1 MDEFNQDRGFFLEKK
16 NKLIVF
22 SLLVF
27 FVVLV
32 YVIKLFSMQVIHGES
47 FRDRAER
54 ISQRTK
60 RIVAQRGEIYDR
72 NATVP
77 MVLNIDS
84 FAVDITL
91 GEIPRDEI
99 NTVISKLA
107 VLLGVKKEKIEELCT
122 PEFYRSFTPI
132 EVKSN
137 VPYETIAK
145 IAEKVTDLPGV
156 SWKSKPVRSYVDTGS
171 LSHIIGYVGDI
182 TKEELKIYYNKG
194 YNNNSVI
201 GKTGIE
207 KQYEELLRGV
217 DGSEARTVDANAKL
231 KELLHLDVLDRID
244 AFDNSNLFGSY
255 AVSGM
260 VVFKKALG
268 ERMGAIVVLKPSTGE
283 VLAMVSYP
291 FYDSNIFT
299 REGWN
304 LVYQKL
310 LADSRAPLLNRAI
323 SSSYPPAS
331 TFKVIM
337 TTGLLEEKAI
347 DPFKEIE
354 CKGEMVYG
362 DRLFRC
368 HIRRPGHGFLN
379 MEEALGVSC
388 DIYYW
393 VACRENLGIEKMIDY
408 AEDFQ
413 YGKKT
418 GIDLPNETEGFIPT
432 PQWKERRFHEKWL
445 GGDTLNMSIGQGY
458 TLASP
463 LQVAD
468 MCAMVVNS
476 GVIYKPHIL
485 KEVRDPVTGE
495 VIQKIEPEVLHKS
508 DVSEETFK
516 TVADYM
522 HYVVTEGSSRYPM
535 QSKIVKIAGKSGT
548 AEVGLDDR
556 WHSWFIAYAPYDGP
570 AEDAIVVSTIVEA
583 SNPWEWWAPYAT
595 SIVIQGY
602 FGNQTYD
609 EAVDALGFRY
619 LIKPTQR
626 ME

>member
-1 MDEFNQDRGFFLEKK
+1 MKEFNQGQGFFLDKK
-16 NKLIVF
+16 NKLVVYV
-22 SLLVF
+22 LLILVLI
-27 FVVLV
+27 LV
-32 YVIKLFSMQVIHGES
+32 YIAKLFSMQVIHGES

-107 VLLGVKKEKIEELCT
+107 VLLGIKKEKIENLCPPEL
-122 PEFYRSFTPI
+122 YRSFTPI

-171 LSHIIGYVGDI
+171 LSHIVGYVGDI

-217 DGSEARTVDANAKL
+217 DGSEARTVDVKGRNITGDYIVNPPVMGKNL
-231 KELLHLDVLDRID
+231 VLTIDRDLQLL
-244 AFDNSNLFGSY
+244 AE
-255 AVSGM
+255 
-260 VVFKKALG
+260 KALG

-291 FYDSNIFT
+291 YYDSNIFT
-299 REGWN
+299 MEGWN
-304 LVYQKL
+304 RIYQKL
-310 LADSRAPLLNRAI
+310 LSDARAPLLNRAI

-337 TTGLLEEKAI
+337 STGLLEEKAI

-368 HIRRPGHGFLN
+368 HIRKPGHGFLN
-379 MEEALGVSC
+379 LEEALGVSC

-413 YGKKT
+413 FGKKT
-418 GIDLPNETEGFIPT
+418 GIDLPNETEGFLPT

-463 LQVAD
+463 LQVAN

-476 GVIYKPHIL
+476 GVIYKPHVL
-485 KEVRDPVTGE
+485 KEIRDPVTGE
-495 VIQKIEPEVLHKS
+495 VIEEIKPEVLHKS
-508 DVSEETFK
+508 DVSKETFK
-516 TVADYM
+516 TVSDYM
-522 HYVVTEGSSRYPM
+522 HYVVTEGSSRYPLR
-535 QSKIVKIAGKSGT
+535 SKIVQIAGKSGT
-548 AEVGLDDR
+548 AEVGLNDR

-595 SIVIQGY
+595 GIVIQGY
-602 FGNQTYD
+602 FANQTYD

>member
-1 MDEFNQDRGFFLEKK
+1 
-16 NKLIVF
+16 
-22 SLLVF
+22 
-27 FVVLV
+27 
-32 YVIKLFSMQVIHGES
+32 
-47 FRDRAER
+47 
-54 ISQRTK
+54 
-60 RIVAQRGEIYDR
+60 
-72 NATVP
+72 
-77 MVLNIDS
+77 
-84 FAVDITL
+84 
-91 GEIPRDEI
+91 
-99 NTVISKLA
+99 
-107 VLLGVKKEKIEELCT
+107 
-122 PEFYRSFTPI
+122 
-132 EVKSN
+132 
-137 VPYETIAK
+137 
-145 IAEKVTDLPGV
+145 
-156 SWKSKPVRSYVDTGS
+156 
-171 LSHIIGYVGDI
+171 
-182 TKEELKIYYNKG
+182 
-194 YNNNSVI
+194 
-201 GKTGIE
+201 
-207 KQYEELLRGV
+207 
-217 DGSEARTVDANAKL
+217 
-231 KELLHLDVLDRID
+231 
-244 AFDNSNLFGSY
+244 
-255 AVSGM
+255 
-260 VVFKKALG
+260 
-268 ERMGAIVVLKPSTGE
+268 
-283 VLAMVSYP
+283 
-291 FYDSNIFT
+291 
-299 REGWN
+299 
-304 LVYQKL
+304 
-310 LADSRAPLLNRAI
+310 
-323 SSSYPPAS
+323 
-331 TFKVIM
+331 M

-535 QSKIVKIAGKSGT
+535 QSKIVKIAGKSGI

>member
-217 DGSEARTVDANAKL
+217 DGSEARTVDVKGRNITGDFIVNPPVMGKNL
-231 KELLHLDVLDRID
+231 VLTIDKDLQLL
-244 AFDNSNLFGSY
+244 AE
-255 AVSGM
+255 
-260 VVFKKALG
+260 KALG

-508 DVSEETFK
+508 GVSEETFK

>member
-1 MDEFNQDRGFFLEKK
+1 MDDFNQDRGFFLEKK

-27 FVVLV
+27 FLILI
-32 YVIKLFSMQVIHGES
+32 YIIKLFSMQVIHGES

-107 VLLGVKKEKIEELCT
+107 VLLGVKKEKIDELCT

-137 VPYETIAK
+137 VSYETIAK

-156 SWKSKPVRSYVDTGS
+156 SWRSKPVRSYVDTGS

-182 TKEELKIYYNKG
+182 TKEELKIYYNRG

-207 KQYEELLRGV
+207 KQYEELLRGI
-217 DGSEARTVDANAKL
+217 DGSEARTVDVRGRNITGDFIVNPPVMGKNL
-231 KELLHLDVLDRID
+231 VLTIDKDLQLL
-244 AFDNSNLFGSY
+244 AE
-255 AVSGM
+255 
-260 VVFKKALG
+260 KALG

-283 VLAMVSYP
+283 ILAMVSYP

-304 LVYQKL
+304 QVYQKL
-310 LADSRAPLLNRAI
+310 LNDVRAPLLNRAI

-379 MEEALGVSC
+379 LEEALGVSC

-485 KEVRDPVTGE
+485 KEVRDPVSGE
-495 VIQKIEPEVLHKS
+495 VIQEIKPEVLHKS

-522 HYVVTEGSSRYPM
+522 HYVVTNGSSRYPM

-556 WHSWFIAYAPYDGP
+556 WHSWFIAYAPYDGL

>member
-217 DGSEARTVDANAKL
+217 DGSEARTVDVKGRNITGDFIVNPPVMGKNL
-231 KELLHLDVLDRID
+231 VLTIDKDLQLL
-244 AFDNSNLFGSY
+244 AE
-255 AVSGM
+255 
-260 VVFKKALG
+260 KALG

-310 LADSRAPLLNRAI
+310 LADSRAPLLNRVI

>member
-217 DGSEARTVDANAKL
+217 DGSEARTVDVKGRNITGDFIVNPPVMGKNL
-231 KELLHLDVLDRID
+231 VLTIDKDLQLL
-244 AFDNSNLFGSY
+244 AE
-255 AVSGM
+255 
-260 VVFKKALG
+260 KALG

-283 VLAMVSYP
+283 VLAMVS
-291 FYDSNIFT
+291 
-299 REGWN
+299 
-304 LVYQKL
+304 
-310 LADSRAPLLNRAI
+310 
-323 SSSYPPAS
+323 
-331 TFKVIM
+331 
-337 TTGLLEEKAI
+337 
-347 DPFKEIE
+347 
-354 CKGEMVYG
+354 
-362 DRLFRC
+362 
-368 HIRRPGHGFLN
+368 
-379 MEEALGVSC
+379 
-388 DIYYW
+388 
-393 VACRENLGIEKMIDY
+393 
-408 AEDFQ
+408 
-413 YGKKT
+413 
-418 GIDLPNETEGFIPT
+418 
-432 PQWKERRFHEKWL
+432 
-445 GGDTLNMSIGQGY
+445 
-458 TLASP
+458 
-463 LQVAD
+463 
-468 MCAMVVNS
+468 
-476 GVIYKPHIL
+476 
-485 KEVRDPVTGE
+485 
-495 VIQKIEPEVLHKS
+495 
-508 DVSEETFK
+508 
-516 TVADYM
+516 
-522 HYVVTEGSSRYPM
+522 
-535 QSKIVKIAGKSGT
+535 
-548 AEVGLDDR
+548 
-556 WHSWFIAYAPYDGP
+556 
-570 AEDAIVVSTIVEA
+570 
-583 SNPWEWWAPYAT
+583 
-595 SIVIQGY
+595 
-602 FGNQTYD
+602 
-609 EAVDALGFRY
+609 
-619 LIKPTQR
+619 
-626 ME
+626 

>member
-217 DGSEARTVDANAKL
+217 DGSEARTVDVKGRNITGDFIVNPPVMGKNL
-231 KELLHLDVLDRID
+231 VLTIDKDLQLL
-244 AFDNSNLFGSY
+244 AE
-255 AVSGM
+255 
-260 VVFKKALG
+260 KALG

-418 GIDLPNETEGFIPT
+418 GIDLPNDTEGFSPT

-495 VIQKIEPEVLHKS
+495 VMQKIEPEVLHKS

>member
-1 MDEFNQDRGFFLEKK
+1 MDDEFNQDRGFFLEKK

-137 VPYETIAK
+137 VPYEAIAK

-217 DGSEARTVDANAKL
+217 DGSEARTVDVKGRNITGDFIVNPPVMGKNL
-231 KELLHLDVLDRID
+231 VLTIDKDLQLL
-244 AFDNSNLFGSY
+244 AE
-255 AVSGM
+255 
-260 VVFKKALG
+260 KALG

-418 GIDLPNETEGFIPT
+418 GIDLPNEAEGFIPT

>member
-217 DGSEARTVDANAKL
+217 DGSEARTVDVKGRNITGDFIVNPPVMGKNL
-231 KELLHLDVLDRID
+231 VLTIDKDLQLL
-244 AFDNSNLFGSY
+244 AE
-255 AVSGM
+255 
-260 VVFKKALG
+260 KALG